1 MELTG
6 GNTGKDT
13 DNNSTCSEFDIS
25 ITLTDLGLQNY
36 KTVRNYATLKLVV
49 ALLDFTKFCG
59 LVFFGKNQLIKTILQ
74 CL

>member
-13 DNNSTCSEFDIS
+13 DNNSTVSEFDIS

-36 KTVRNYATLKLVV
+36 KTVRK
-49 ALLDFTKFCG
+49 DFG
-59 LVFFGKNQLIKTILQ
+59 LSKQ
-74 CL
+74 CRPRSDCS